1 MNVAELPMI
10 LFTTIAQMCVGAFV
24 VLGVI
29 QTFGSLRFKSKTI
42 DRLADP
48 ALFAIGPAMVAGL
61 GLSML
66 HMHDVSNT
74 LNVLRHW
81 NSSWLSREI
90 IFGTGFAGL
99 GFLFFLMQ
107 WKKIGSARLRQVV
120 ASVTAVVGVAFIFVM
135 SRIYSSL
142 VTVPAWNSWAI
153 PLQFFAT
160 AVLLG
165 SLLVGTAFVVV
176 DSWRKSR
183 APAAA
188 AATTVDAEP
197 AAGGGV
203 GLATAT
209 RVEATV
215 EAPVDVDEEAQ
226 LLGWAIRGIVVTA
239 MLAAAVILVAMP
251 VYISGLA
258 AQGGVALQSAEVY
271 SGAFAVVRFAL
282 LALGAGLMGL
292 FAYFLS
298 GTKQSN
304 PATLTTVVAVAFLV
318 CFIGEL
324 MGRSLFYEAMI
335 RGGI

>member
-29 QTFGSLRFKSKTI
+29 QVLGSLKFNSKTL
-42 DRLADP
+42 DRLSDP

-61 GLSML
+61 AVSML
-66 HMHDVSNT
+66 HMHDLSNT
-74 LNVLRHW
+74 INVIRHW

-90 IFGTGFAGL
+90 LFGTGFAGL
-99 GFLFFLMQ
+99 GFLFFLTQ
-107 WKKIGSARLRQVV
+107 WKRIGSVRLRQ
-120 ASVTAVVGVAFIFVM
+120 ALAALTAIVGLVFIFVM

-142 VTVPAWNSWAI
+142 VAVPAWHSWAI

-165 SLLVGTAFVVV
+165 SLAVGTAFVVI
-176 DSWRKSR
+176 DSWRKSH
-183 APAAA
+183 APAEVAPSR
-188 AATTVDAEP
+188 VDSEP
-197 AAGGGV
+197 ASEGGV
-203 GLATAT
+203 AVATAT
-209 RVEATV
+209 RVEAQ
-215 EAPVDVDEEAQ
+215 VDVDEDAR
-226 LLGWAIRGIVVTA
+226 LLGWSIRGIVIAAT
-239 MLAAAVILVAMP
+239 LAAAVILVAMP
-251 VYISGLA
+251 VYVSGLA
-258 AQGGVALQSAEVY
+258 AEGGVAAHSVEVY

-298 GTKQSN
+298 ATNQAN
-304 PATLTTVVAVAFLV
+304 RMTLTIVVVLAFLV

-335 RGGI
+335 RVGI